1 MTAPVELFK
10 ALSDETRLE
19 IVELLLKGERCV
31 CEITPHFDRTQ
42 STISIQLKKLER
54 LGILAQR
61 REGKRIYY
69 RIKELRVC
77 DLFKA
82 IGHPDGPIL
91 KKNCCKGDSE

>member
-10 ALSDETRLE
+10 ALSDETRFK
-19 IVELLLKGERCV
+19 IVELLLQGERCV

-42 STISIQLKKLER
+42 STISIQLNKLER

-69 RIKELRVC
+69 RIKDLRVC

-82 IGHPDGPIL
+82 IGHPDAAML
-91 KKNCCKGDSE
+91 KRSCCQKG